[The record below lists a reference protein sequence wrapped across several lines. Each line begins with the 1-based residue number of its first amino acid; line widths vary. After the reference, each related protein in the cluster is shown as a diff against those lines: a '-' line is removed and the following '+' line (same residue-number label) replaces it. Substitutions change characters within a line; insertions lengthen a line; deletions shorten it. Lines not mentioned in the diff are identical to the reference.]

1 MRCLGALSQG
11 QIREFR
17 LSALVDSNFSCYE
30 PATMG
35 GLRADKVRCFGAS
48 LDSASVL
55 SKSHHLPQWPR
66 SARTPPPLLP
76 LVVGQNHKWVALGV

>member
-11 QIREFR
+11 QIRDFR
-17 LSALVDSNFSCYE
+17 LSTLVDSNCSCYE

-48 LDSASVL
+48 LDSASSVQVT
-55 SKSHHLPQWPR
+55 SSTPMASFDSHATTAAVPGGWSEP
-66 SARTPPPLLP
+66 
-76 LVVGQNHKWVALGV
+76 